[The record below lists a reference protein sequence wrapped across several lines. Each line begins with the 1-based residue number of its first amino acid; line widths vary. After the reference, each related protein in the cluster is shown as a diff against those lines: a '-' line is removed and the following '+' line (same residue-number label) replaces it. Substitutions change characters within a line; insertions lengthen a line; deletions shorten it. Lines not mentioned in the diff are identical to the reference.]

1 MVASATAPLSQHSG
15 SEAMTTTIHCPRC
28 AGTGEINGRFLQN
41 EVDGLDAPLMKRDA
55 HADYLQCPYCLGTG
69 EVEAL

>member
-1 MVASATAPLSQHSG
+1 
-15 SEAMTTTIHCPRC
+15 MTTTIHCPRC